1 MRTRDI
7 IYLAGL
13 LEGEG
18 CFRYE
23 SRRVGPS
30 IVLGMTDKDVV
41 EKAALLLGSGV
52 VMRKLHPDKL
62 WKPCYISKVHGR
74 AAAGWMMTLY
84 PLLGERRQAKIREVL
99 TKWKLDPPYVRAYR
113 PQRRYEKNR
122 TQTNS

>member
-7 IYLAGL
+7 VYLAGL

-23 SRRVGPS
+23 TRRVGPS

-41 EKAALLLGSGV
+41 EKVAHLLGSGV
-52 VMRKLHPDKL
+52 VTRKIHLDKP
-62 WKPCYISKVHGR
+62 WKPCYISKLNGR

-84 PLLGERRQAKIREVL
+84 PLLGQRRQAKIREIL
-99 TKWKLDPPYVRAYR
+99 AKWKADPPYKRAYR
-113 PQRRYEKNR
+113 MQRRYTKNR
-122 TQTNS
+122 VS